1 MNDTRN
7 YFVEEIEQN
16 ELMSKKHK
24 EFSAALNYIKL
35 FLILS
40 FTVYGCISI
49 SAFASLLGIPIRITS
64 SVIGSKKMLV
74 ITAGIKKYKSIIRKR
89 KRSKIK

>member
-24 EFSAALNYIKL
+24 EFSATLNYIKL
-35 FLILS
+35 FLILI
-40 FTVYGCISI
+40 FTVYRCISI
-49 SAFASLLGIPIRITS
+49 SAFASFFGIPIRITS
-64 SVIGSKKMLV
+64 SVTGSNIFV

-89 KRSKIK
+89 KRRKIK